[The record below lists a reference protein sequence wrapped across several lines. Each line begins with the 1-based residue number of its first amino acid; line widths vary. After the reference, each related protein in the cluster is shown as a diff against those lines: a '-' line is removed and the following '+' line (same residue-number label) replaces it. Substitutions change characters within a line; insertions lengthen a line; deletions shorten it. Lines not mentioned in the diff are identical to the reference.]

1 MSVLSN
7 NHEVDMGLTK
17 FWKCRHELGKGWV
30 RFLASLEM
38 TGMGDVSGA
47 AGISKAAGI
56 SGVGAIYADT
66 PAGCIHR

>member
-1 MSVLSN
+1 MFSKS
-7 NHEVDMGLTK
+7 HEADTGLTK
-17 FWKCRHELGKGWV
+17 FWKYRHELGKGWV

-56 SGVGAIYADT
+56 SGVGAVYADT
-66 PAGCIHR
+66 PAGRMS